1 MTSVLMREETQG
13 ECHVVREAETGVI
26 QMQTRMPRIGIDHHM
41 LGRGK
46 EDSTVSLQ
54 GSMALPTH

>member
-1 MTSVLMREETQG
+1 MREETQG

-26 QMQTRMPRIGIDHHM
+26 QMQTRVPRLGTDHHM